1 MIIFPAIDL
10 VGGEAVR
17 LYKGDFAQ
25 KTVYSHDPL
34 SVAKDFV
41 EAGATHIHLVDLDGA
56 RTGERPHFDLICRI
70 KAETGLFT
78 EVGGGIRTLEAIEA
92 YLSRGVDR
100 VILGTVAVTD
110 PNFVPSLPAA
120 VLPHVA
126 VGVDVKD
133 GKVAI
138 KGWTETAALDLYEF
152 CLRFKEQGVDTVI
165 CTDISRDGAMRGTN
179 RELYRE
185 LSRRHSIDI
194 TASGG
199 VSSLEDIR
207 ALRDMGLYGAIVGK
221 AYYTGAIRLKEAL
234 EAAR

>member
-10 VGGEAVR
+10 VNGEAVR

-25 KTVYSHDPL
+25 KTVYSRDPL
-34 SVAKDFV
+34 SVARDFLA
-41 EAGATHIHLVDLDGA
+41 AGADHIHLVDLDGA
-56 RTGERPHFDLICRI
+56 RTGKNDHFELICRI

-126 VGVDVKD
+126 IGVDVKD
-133 GKVAI
+133 GKVGI
-138 KGWTETAALDLYEF
+138 KGWTEITCMPLSVSHRIR
-152 CLRFKEQGVDTVI
+152 LRP
-165 CTDISRDGAMRGTN
+165 
-179 RELYRE
+179 
-185 LSRRHSIDI
+185 I
-194 TASGG
+194 TEAKLFGSAWIG
-199 VSSLEDIR
+199 ITH
-207 ALRDMGLYGAIVGK
+207 K
-221 AYYTGAIRLKEAL
+221 AYGFR
-234 EAAR
+234 